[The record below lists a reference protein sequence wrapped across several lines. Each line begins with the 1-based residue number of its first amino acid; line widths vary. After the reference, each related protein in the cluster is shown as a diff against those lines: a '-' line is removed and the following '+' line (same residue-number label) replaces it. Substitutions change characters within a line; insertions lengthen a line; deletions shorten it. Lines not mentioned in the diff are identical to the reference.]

1 MVALF
6 GISSLA
12 LAQSPVPSNAPTG
25 FPAWWFEWNVIS
37 PTNHTNTSPTWPG
50 DYPASDDYSAINQG
64 TLKNL
69 ALGAITELQAQLP
82 AAVLTNS
89 NAVALQNLIAGW
101 TTNPATNADNY
112 AAVNQGQLKYI
123 AKQFYDLLGSG
134 SYTAGLGLQPTN
146 WTGTYP
152 WPASATNA
160 DPYALANIGQAKY
173 VFSFDLTA
181 PAGQVPAWWAQYYFG
196 TTNVSP
202 NSLSPSGDGNT
213 LLQDYLLG
221 NNPKDFYN
229 GTLPSLSIV
238 SGASQTGSAGQ
249 LLSAPLVVSVTDA
262 SNNPILN
269 APVTFAVGSSG
280 GSLVASSV
288 GTAASSLTIQTDGNG
303 LAQVFYQL
311 PSGNNATSTV
321 TCSTSSGTNS
331 ESVSFSES
339 SDDGT
344 GAYANPFNPS
354 SVVANA
360 NDDGS
365 IDVSWVNN
373 ADPSDTRPITI
384 KYMDVNGNWQT
395 LVPSVPA
402 GTTHYHVPAH

>member
-1 MVALF
+1 
-6 GISSLA
+6 
-12 LAQSPVPSNAPTG
+12 
-25 FPAWWFEWNVIS
+25 
-37 PTNHTNTSPTWPG
+37 
-50 DYPASDDYSAINQG
+50 
-64 TLKNL
+64 
-69 ALGAITELQAQLP
+69 
-82 AAVLTNS
+82 
-89 NAVALQNLIAGW
+89 
-101 TTNPATNADNY
+101 
-112 AAVNQGQLKYI
+112 
-123 AKQFYDLLGSG
+123 
-134 SYTAGLGLQPTN
+134 
-146 WTGTYP
+146 
-152 WPASATNA
+152 
-160 DPYALANIGQAKY
+160 
-173 VFSFDLTA
+173 
-181 PAGQVPAWWAQYYFG
+181 
-196 TTNVSP
+196 
-202 NSLSPSGDGNT
+202 
-213 LLQDYLLG
+213 
-221 NNPKDFYN
+221 
-229 GTLPSLSIV
+229 
-238 SGASQTGSAGQ
+238 
-249 LLSAPLVVSVTDA
+249 
-262 SNNPILN
+262 
-269 APVTFAVGSSG
+269 VGSSG

-384 KYMDVNGNWQT
+384 KYMNANGNWQT